1 MSTPD
6 DKRALLAQLLKEKA
20 QKAKQ
25 APLSFAQERM
35 WFLYQWNPTS
45 AAFNMPG
52 AVRLSGEVDT
62 EALRR
67 ALQELARRHETLRTT
82 FSDQDGGLKQLVAPS
97 LEIPLSV
104 VDLRDVPEGER
115 EQKAREHTTA
125 EARQTFDLTKGP
137 LLRAALL
144 RLAERE
150 HVLLLSMHHI
160 ISDGWS
166 LGVLVRELAALY
178 AAFVQGQPSPLKA
191 LPLQYAELASWQREA
206 LQGEALETQLS
217 WWRER
222 LDPNAILE
230 LPTDRPRPTALSP
243 HGARQTVMLP
253 LALTQTLKSLGQRE
267 GKTLF
272 VTLLSAFEVL
282 LHRYTG
288 QEDLV
293 VGTPIA
299 GRNRSELEG
308 MIGLFINTLALRTS
322 LSGRPS
328 FRELMGRVHQ
338 TTVDAFAHQE
348 LPFERLVDALKPER
362 RLSHSPLFQVMFILQ
377 NAPMPPLQAPGL
389 VMEFQQPETGTTKF
403 DLTLIATELPEGL
416 RLVAEYSTDL
426 FEAGTISRLLE
437 HFQTLLSGIAA
448 NPEQP
453 ISTLPLLPEPERR
466 TVLADWNGAATP
478 YPRDVCLH
486 QLIEAQVERSP
497 EAVALTFEGQSLTY
511 RELDARAN
519 QLAWHLRSLGVGP
532 ESRVGLCLERSLEM
546 VVALLATLKAGG
558 AYVPLDPA
566 YPQERISWMLE
577 DASPTVLLVQERLL
591 PRLPSQG
598 ARVVCLDSGWADIST
613 QPRHAPPALASANNL
628 AYIIF
633 TSGSTGRPKGAMNEH
648 HPVVNRLLW
657 MQDEYKLGPQDVVLQ
672 KTPFSFDVSVWEFF
686 WPLMQGARLVLA
698 KPGGHQD
705 PDYLARLISEQRV
718 TTLHFVP
725 SMLKVFLEEPN
736 LERCAS
742 LRRVV
747 CSGEALPVEFQDQ
760 CLQRLPWA
768 GLHNLYGPTEAA
780 VDVTYYACQT
790 REAQR
795 SVPIGRAVANTSI
808 RILDAQLQPV
818 PVGVSGELYIGGVQ
832 VGRGY
837 RARPDLTAER
847 FIPDPFSASPGARMY
862 RTGDVARWLADGNI
876 EYVGR
881 ADFQVKIRGFRIELG
896 EIETLLAQHPSVR
909 QVAVVAREDRPGD
922 KRLVAYVVPM
932 MPTAPTS
939 PLPPG
944 EGRGEGAGAPGLNPA
959 ELRTFLQS
967 RLPEHM
973 VPSAFVALEKLP
985 LSPNGKLDRKALPAP
1000 ELGVQSAGQP
1010 FEAPRTGVEQL
1021 IAGIWKEVLQVE
1033 RVGLDDPFFALGGN
1047 SLLALQVHRR
1057 LKAGLGTDLALTQL
1071 FQYPTVRALAERL
1084 SKQDTAAQDSA
1095 QAGRARAEARR
1106 ILTRRVSGARGRT
1119 DSNDDGDDSDV

>member
-1 MSTPD
+1 MASTPD
-6 DKRALLAQLLKEKA
+6 DKRALLAQLLREKT
-20 QKAKQ
+20 QKVKQ

-35 WFLYQWNPTS
+35 WFLYQWNPAS

-67 ALQELARRHETLRTT
+67 ALQELVRRHETLRTT
-82 FSDQDGGLKQLVAPS
+82 FTDQDGRLLQVIAPT
-97 LEIPLSV
+97 LELPLSL
-104 VDLRDVPEGER
+104 VDLRDIPEAQR
-115 EQKAREHTTA
+115 EQRARERITA
-125 EARQTFDLTKGP
+125 EARQPFDLTRGP

-144 RLAERE
+144 RLTGRE
-150 HVLLLSMHHI
+150 HVLLLCMHHI

-178 AAFVQGQPSPLKA
+178 SAFVQGQPSPLPA
-191 LPLQYAELASWQREA
+191 LPLQYAEFASWQREW
-206 LQGEALETQLS
+206 LQGEVLETQLS

-222 LDPNAILE
+222 LDANAILE

-243 HGARQTVMLP
+243 HGARQTVMMP
-253 LALTQTLKSLGQRE
+253 PALTQALKSLGQRE

-299 GRNRSELEG
+299 GRTRSELEG

-328 FRELMGRVHQ
+328 FRELMGRIHQ
-338 TTVDAFAHQE
+338 TTVDAFAHQD
-348 LPFERLVDALKPER
+348 LPFEQLVDALKPER

-389 VMEFQQPETGTTKF
+389 MMEFQQPETGTAKF
-403 DLTLIATELPEGL
+403 DLTLIATEVPEGL
-416 RLVAEYSTDL
+416 RVVAEYSTDL
-426 FEAGTISRLLE
+426 FESGTISRLLE
-437 HFQTLLSGIAA
+437 HYQTLLSGIAA
-448 NPEQP
+448 DPDQP

-466 TVLADWNGAATP
+466 TVLADWNGASAH

-486 QLIEAQVERSP
+486 QFIEAQVERTP
-497 EAVALTFEGQSLTY
+497 EAIALTFEGQSLTY
-511 RELDARAN
+511 RELDSRAN

-546 VVALLATLKAGG
+546 VISLLATLKAGG

-566 YPQERISWMLE
+566 YPQERLGWMLE
-577 DASPTVLLVQERLL
+577 DSSPTVLLVQERLL
-591 PRLPSQG
+591 PRLPSQR
-598 ARVVCLDSGWADIST
+598 AHVVCVDSGQAGIASL
-613 QPRHAPPALASANNL
+613 PRHAPPALSTSDNL

-648 HPVVNRLLW
+648 HAVVNRLLW
-657 MQDEYKLGPQDVVLQ
+657 MQDEYELGPHDVVLQ

-686 WPLMQGARLVLA
+686 WPLMRGARLVLA

-705 PDYLARLISEQRV
+705 PDYLVRLISQERV

-725 SMLKVFLEEPN
+725 SMLKVFLEEPG
-736 LERCAS
+736 LERCSS
-742 LRRVV
+742 LERVV
-747 CSGEALPVEFQDQ
+747 CSGEALPVELQDQ
-760 CLQRLPWA
+760 CLQRLPRA

-780 VDVTYYACQT
+780 VDVTWYDCKA
-790 REAQR
+790 REALR
-795 SVPIGRAVANTSI
+795 SVPIGRPVANTSI
-808 RILDAQLQPV
+808 RILDAHLQPV

-847 FIPDPFSASPGARMY
+847 FIPDPFSDTPGARMY
-862 RTGDVARWLADGNI
+862 RTGDVARWLPDGNI

-896 EIETLLAQHPSVR
+896 EIETLLAQHPAVR

-922 KRLVAYVVPM
+922 KRLVAYVVATPERT
-932 MPTAPTS
+932 PAT
-939 PLPPG
+939 
-944 EGRGEGAGAPGLNPA
+944 A
-959 ELRTFLQS
+959 ELRSFLQS

-973 VPSAFVALEKLP
+973 VPSAFVVLEQLP
-985 LSPNGKLDRKALPAP
+985 LSPNGKLDRRALPAP
-1000 ELGVQSAGQP
+1000 DLGGQSAGQP
-1010 FEAPRTGVEQL
+1010 FEAPRTEVEQL

-1057 LKAGLGTDLALTQL
+1057 LKTALGTALALTQL

-1084 SKQDTAAQDSA
+1084 STQDGTQDAAQT
-1095 QAGRARAEARR
+1095 GRARAEARR
-1106 ILTRRVSGARGRT
+1106 ALTRRMGGARART
-1119 DSNDDGDDSDV
+1119 DSNGDDSDV

>member
-1 MSTPD
+1 MASPPD
-6 DKRALLAQLLKEKA
+6 DKRALLAQLLREKT

-35 WFLYQWNPTS
+35 WFLYQWNPAS

-52 AVRLSGEVDT
+52 AVRLSGEVDP

-67 ALQELARRHETLRTT
+67 GLQELARRHETLRTT
-82 FSDQDGGLKQLVAPS
+82 FSDQEGRLLQVVASS

-104 VDLRDVPEGER
+104 EDLRDVPEEQR
-115 EQKAREHTTA
+115 EQRTRERITA
-125 EARQTFDLTKGP
+125 EARQTFDLTRGP
-137 LLRAALL
+137 LLRAVLL

-178 AAFVQGQPSPLKA
+178 AAFVQGQPSPLQA
-191 LPLQYAELASWQREA
+191 LPLQYAEFASWQREW
-206 LQGEALETQLS
+206 LQGEVLDTQLS

-230 LPTDRPRPTALSP
+230 LPTDRPRPPALSP
-243 HGARQTVMLP
+243 HGARQTLLLP
-253 LALTQTLKSLGQRE
+253 PELAQTLKALGQRE

-322 LSGRPS
+322 VAGRPT

-338 TTVDAFAHQE
+338 TTVDAFAHQD

-416 RLVAEYSTDL
+416 RIVAEYSTDL
-426 FEAGTISRLLE
+426 FGTPAMSRLLE
-437 HFQTLLSGIAA
+437 HYRMLLQGIAA
-448 NPEQP
+448 NPDQP
-453 ISTLPLLPEPERR
+453 IDSIPLLTGTEHRALQE
-466 TVLADWNGAATP
+466 WNDTP
-478 YPRDVCLH
+478 ARYPRDVCLH
-486 QLIEAQVERSP
+486 QLIEAQVERTP
-497 EAVALTFEGQSLTY
+497 DAIALTFEGQSLTY
-511 RELDARAN
+511 RELDSRAN

-546 VVALLATLKAGG
+546 VVALLATHKAGG

-566 YPQERISWMLE
+566 YPQERLGWMLE
-577 DASPTVLLVQERLL
+577 DARPTVLLAQERLL
-591 PRLPSQG
+591 SRLPAKSTH
-598 ARVVCLDSGWADIST
+598 VVCVDSGWADISL
-613 QPRHAPPALASANNL
+613 QPRHAPPAQATANNL
-628 AYIIF
+628 AYTIF

-648 HPVVNRLLW
+648 HAVVNRLLW
-657 MQDEYKLGPQDVVLQ
+657 MQDEYELGAQDVVLQ

-705 PDYLARLISEQRV
+705 PDYLARLIAQERV

-725 SMLKVFLEEPN
+725 SMLKVFLEESE
-736 LERCAS
+736 LEQRCAS
-742 LRRVV
+742 LKRVV
-747 CSGEALPVEFQDQ
+747 CSGEALPVEFQEQ
-760 CLQRLPWA
+760 FFQRLPHA
-768 GLHNLYGPTEAA
+768 ELHNLYGPTEAA
-780 VDVTYYACQT
+780 VDVTYYACKPGQSH
-790 REAQR
+790 R
-795 SVPIGRAVANTSI
+795 SIPIGRPVANTVI
-808 RILDAQLQPV
+808 RILDAQLKPV
-818 PVGVSGELYIGGVQ
+818 PIGVSGELYIGGVQ

-837 RARPDLTAER
+837 RARPNLTAER
-847 FIPDPFSASPGARMY
+847 FIPDAFSDAPGARMY
-862 RTGDVARWLADGNI
+862 RTGDVARWLEDGNI
-876 EYVGR
+876 EYLGR

-896 EIETLLAQHPSVR
+896 EIETLLAQHPAVR
-909 QVAVVAREDRPGD
+909 QVAVVVREDRPGD
-922 KRLVAYVVPM
+922 KRLVAYVVAASEQPQ
-932 MPTAPTS
+932 A
-939 PLPPG
+939 
-944 EGRGEGAGAPGLNPA
+944 N
-959 ELRTFLQS
+959 ELRSFLQS

-973 VPSAFVALEKLP
+973 VPSAFVALETLP
-985 LSPNGKLDRKALPAP
+985 LSPNGKLDRRALPAP
-1000 ELGVQSAGQP
+1000 ELGKSQAGQL
-1010 FEAPRTGVEQL
+1010 FEAPRTELEQL
-1021 IAGIWKEVLQVE
+1021 IAGIWKDVLQVE
-1033 RVGLDDPFFALGGN
+1033 RVGVDDAFFALGGN

-1057 LKAGLGTDLALTQL
+1057 LKTALGTELALTQL

-1084 SKQDTAAQDSA
+1084 SKQDSAPDSA
-1095 QAGRARAEARR
+1095 QTGRARAEARR
-1106 ILTRRVSGARGRT
+1106 AFTRRAGARART
-1119 DSNDDGDDSDV
+1119 DSQDDGDDSDV

>member
-1 MSTPD
+1 MASTPD
-6 DKRALLAQLLKEKA
+6 DKRALLAQLLREKA

-25 APLSFAQERM
+25 APVSFAQERM
-35 WFLYQWNPTS
+35 WFLYQWNPAS

-52 AVRLSGEVDT
+52 AVRLSGDVDT

-67 ALQELARRHETLRTT
+67 SLQELARRHETLRTT
-82 FSDQDGGLKQLVAPS
+82 FTDQDGRLLQSVAPS
-97 LEIPLSV
+97 LEIPLAL
-104 VDLRDVPEGER
+104 VDLRDIPEAQR
-115 EQKAREHTTA
+115 EHQARERITT
-125 EARQTFDLTKGP
+125 EARQPFDLTRGP
-137 LLRAALL
+137 LLRAVLL

-150 HVLLLSMHHI
+150 QVLLLCMHHI

-178 AAFVQGQPSPLKA
+178 AAFVQGQPSPLQA
-191 LPLQYAELASWQREA
+191 LPLQYAEFASWQREW
-206 LQGEALETQLS
+206 LQGDVLETQLS

-222 LDPNAILE
+222 LDPNALLE

-253 LALTQTLKSLGQRE
+253 PALAQALKALGQRE

-272 VTLLSAFEVL
+272 VTLLSAFDVL

-288 QEDLV
+288 QEELV

-322 LSGRPS
+322 LSGQPT

-338 TTVDAFAHQE
+338 TTVDAFAHQD

-416 RLVAEYSTDL
+416 RIVAEYSTDL
-426 FEAGTISRLLE
+426 FEAGTITRLLA
-437 HFQTLLSGIAA
+437 HYQTLLEGIAA
-448 NPEQP
+448 QP
-453 ISTLPLLPEPERR
+453 DRPINALPILPEPERR
-466 TVLADWNGAATP
+466 TVLADWNGPATR
-478 YPRDVCLH
+478 YPRDACLH
-486 QLIEAQVERSP
+486 QLIEAQVERTP
-497 EAVALTFEGQSLTY
+497 DAVALTFEDKSLTY
-511 RELDARAN
+511 RELDSRAN

-566 YPQERISWMLE
+566 YPQERLGWMLE
-577 DASPTVLLVQERLL
+577 DARPTVLLAQQHLM
-591 PRLPSQG
+591 PRLPAQSTH
-598 ARVVCLDSGWADIST
+598 VVCLDSGWADISL
-613 QPRHAPPALASANNL
+613 QPRNAPAPRATAQNL

-648 HPVVNRLLW
+648 HAVVNRLLW
-657 MQDEYKLGPQDVVLQ
+657 MQDAYGLDGQDVVLQ

-705 PDYLARLISEQRV
+705 PDYLASLIARERV

-736 LERCAS
+736 LEARCAS

-747 CSGEALPVEFQDQ
+747 CSGEALPVELQDQ
-760 CLQRLPWA
+760 CLQQLPQA

-780 VDVTYYACQT
+780 VDVTYYACEPGQ
-790 REAQR
+790 APR
-795 SVPIGRAVANTSI
+795 SVPIGRPVANTRI
-808 RILDAQLQPV
+808 RILDAHLQPV

-837 RARPDLTAER
+837 RARPNLTAER
-847 FIPDPFSASPGARMY
+847 FIPDPFSDEPGARMY
-862 RTGDVARWLADGNI
+862 RTGDVARWLPDGNL
-876 EYVGR
+876 EYLGR
-881 ADFQVKIRGFRIELG
+881 ADFQVKVRGFRIELG
-896 EIETLLAQHPSVR
+896 EIETLLAQHPAVR
-909 QVAVVAREDRPGD
+909 QAVVIAREDRPGD
-922 KRLVAYVVPM
+922 KRLVAYVVG
-932 MPTAPTS
+932 
-939 PLPPG
+939 PP
-944 EGRGEGAGAPGLNPA
+944 EQASTA
-959 ELRTFLQS
+959 ELRSFLQT

-985 LSPNGKLDRKALPAP
+985 LSPNGKLDRRALPAP
-1000 ELGVQSAGQP
+1000 EIGKPHAGQP
-1010 FEAPRTGVEQL
+1010 FEAPRTELEQL

-1033 RVGLDDPFFALGGN
+1033 RVGVDDAFFALGGN

-1057 LKAGLGTDLALTQL
+1057 LKTALGTELALTQL
-1071 FQYPTVRALAERL
+1071 FQYPTVRALAARL
-1084 SKQDTAAQDSA
+1084 SKQDSTQDSA
-1095 QAGRARAEARR
+1095 QTGRARAEARR
-1106 ILTRRVSGARGRT
+1106 AFTRRMGGTRART
-1119 DSNDDGDDSDV
+1119 DSQDGDDSDV

>member
-1 MSTPD
+1 MRSSP
-6 DKRALLAQLLKEKA
+6 
-20 QKAKQ
+20 
-25 APLSFAQERM
+25 PG
-35 WFLYQWNPTS
+35 S
-45 AAFNMPG
+45 ASRSR
-52 AVRLSGEVDT
+52 VRCS
-62 EALRR
+62 
-67 ALQELARRHETLRTT
+67 
-82 FSDQDGGLKQLVAPS
+82 K
-97 LEIPLSV
+97 
-104 VDLRDVPEGER
+104 
-115 EQKAREHTTA
+115 
-125 EARQTFDLTKGP
+125 
-137 LLRAALL
+137 
-144 RLAERE
+144 
-150 HVLLLSMHHI
+150 
-160 ISDGWS
+160 
-166 LGVLVRELAALY
+166 
-178 AAFVQGQPSPLKA
+178 
-191 LPLQYAELASWQREA
+191 
-206 LQGEALETQLS
+206 TQLS

-230 LPTDRPRPTALSP
+230 LPADRPRPTALSP

-253 LALTQTLKSLGQRE
+253 PALTQTLKSLGQRE

-272 VTLLSAFEVL
+272 VTLLAAFEVL

-299 GRNRSELEG
+299 GRGRSELEG

-426 FEAGTISRLLE
+426 FEPETITRLLA
-437 HFQTLLSGIAA
+437 HYQTLLSGIAA

-453 ISTLPLLPEPERR
+453 ISALPILPEPERH
-466 TVLADWNGAATP
+466 TLLADWNGAPTS
-478 YPRDVCLH
+478 YPRDACLH
-486 QLIEAQVERSP
+486 QLIEAQVARTP
-497 EAVALTFEGQSLTY
+497 EAVALTYEDQSLTY
-511 RELDARAN
+511 AELDARAN

-546 VVALLATLKAGG
+546 VISLLATLKAGG

-566 YPQERISWMLE
+566 YPQERLGWMLE

-591 PRLPSQG
+591 SRLPSQS
-598 ARVVCLDSGWADIST
+598 ARVVCVDSGWADISS
-613 QPRHAPPALASANNL
+613 QPRHVPPALAGANSL

-657 MQDEYKLGPQDVVLQ
+657 MQDEYKLGAQDVVLQ

-705 PDYLARLISEQRV
+705 PDYLARLISQERV

-725 SMLKVFLEEPN
+725 SMLKVFLEEPE

-742 LRRVV
+742 LKRVV
-747 CSGEALPVEFQDQ
+747 CSGEALPVELQDQ

-768 GLHNLYGPTEAA
+768 ELHNLYGPTEAA
-780 VDVTYYACQT
+780 VDVTYYACKV
-790 REAQR
+790 RESLR
-795 SVPIGRAVANTSI
+795 SVPIGRAVANTQI
-808 RILDAQLQPV
+808 RILDGQLQPV
-818 PVGVSGELYIGGVQ
+818 PVGVPGELYIGGVQ

-847 FIPDPFSASPGARMY
+847 FIPDAFSSTQGARMY
-862 RTGDVARWLADGNI
+862 RTGDVARWLPDGNI

-922 KRLVAYVVPM
+922 KRLVAYLVA
-932 MPTAPTS
+932 APEQT
-939 PLPPG
+939 P
-944 EGRGEGAGAPGLNPA
+944 AAA
-959 ELRTFLQS
+959 ELRSFLQT

-973 VPSAFVALEKLP
+973 VPSAFVVLEKLP
-985 LSPNGKLDRKALPAP
+985 LSPNGKLERRALPAP
-1000 ELGVQSAGQP
+1000 DLGGQSAGQP
-1010 FEAPRTGVEQL
+1010 FEAPRTEVEQL

-1057 LKAGLGTDLALTQL
+1057 LKTALGTGLALTQL
-1071 FQYPTVRALAERL
+1071 FQYPTVRTLADRL
-1084 SKQDTAAQDSA
+1084 SKQEGTQDSA
-1095 QAGRARAEARR
+1095 QTGRARAEARR
-1106 ILTRRVSGARGRT
+1106 AFTRRVSGGRGRT
-1119 DSNDDGDDSDV
+1119 DSQDGDDSDV